1 MKLIAGL
8 GNPGKEY
15 EKTRHNSGW
24 MAMDRL
30 AEKCGADVSTKK
42 FNALTAS
49 IRIEG
54 EAVLL
59 MKPLTYMNESG
70 SAVVQAVNYYHID
83 P

>member
-30 AEKCGADVSTKK
+30 AEKCGADVRSV
-42 FNALTAS
+42 N
-49 IRIEG
+49 
-54 EAVLL
+54 EA
-59 MKPLTYMNESG
+59 
-70 SAVVQAVNYYHID
+70 ID
-83 P
+83 LYE